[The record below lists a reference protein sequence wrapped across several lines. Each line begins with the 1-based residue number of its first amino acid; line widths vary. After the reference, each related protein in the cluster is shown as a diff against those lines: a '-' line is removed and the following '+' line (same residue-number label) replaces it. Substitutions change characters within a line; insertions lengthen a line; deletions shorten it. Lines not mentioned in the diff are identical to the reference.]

1 MQQMKK
7 DKSRKSQWLIPN
19 RKTAPKGNKCH
30 QQNFTNILSEK
41 HLTNYSFRLVSHFI
55 ILSTLFK
62 LIHSAANVL
71 SHDTVCADAVKCI
84 HLALDEDKKNMF
96 IWNWSY
102 IWCDWPPEV
111 FSVQEQRWS
120 CLIIWFSF
128 PDTLCSQGI
137 SRGTHTLRIR
147 THRIRNVCA
156 GSYLWKSDCVLINFF
171 QYANEFF
178 FYVCVCFR
186 SKGLRSLFS
195 HCCVQWHNVLCCF
208 HQSAKAPSLK
218 SAYVHTNAQL
228 LTY

>member
-178 FYVCVCFR
+178 FLCLCVF
-186 SKGLRSLFS
+186 
-195 HCCVQWHNVLCCF
+195 
-208 HQSAKAPSLK
+208 
-218 SAYVHTNAQL
+218 
-228 LTY
+228 